1 MSGQTLCSSH
11 KRENPENK
19 VVQKYSVKLIQ
30 NIMNAYEAEIN
41 EMKMKSAVISQLIQ
55 DGEGMVRKLGSEK
68 KAEKKKSKKSKVQE
82 SKVTMNTEANSE
94 IKVTEDL
101 IS

>member
-11 KRENPENK
+11 KRENPENR
-19 VVQKYSVKLIQ
+19 VVHKYSVKLIQ

-55 DGEGMVRKLGSEK
+55 DGQGMVRKLGSEK

-82 SKVTMNTEANSE
+82 SKVTMNTEANS
-94 IKVTEDL
+94 
-101 IS
+101 

>member
-19 VVQKYSVKLIQ
+19 EKPENKVVHKYSVKLIQ

-55 DGEGMVRKLGSEK
+55 DGQGMVRKLGSEK

-82 SKVTMNTEANSE
+82 SKVTMNTEANS
-94 IKVTEDL
+94 
-101 IS
+101 